1 MDNDNL
7 NLMDTITEYIK
18 SQDAFPVDFEAFWQ
32 WCGYS
37 SKQKAEQMLH
47 KNFAESTDF
56 NFNLK
61 VKVQQ
66 EGKRSVKR
74 NIKTYRLSIDCAKS
88 FAMLAQTEKGREVR
102 LYFLECEKQLQ
113 ALTSKKGKLEILR
126 ESVQTLIDHEERITD
141 LEQERERAR
150 DYLEQ
155 VNQDPAEALFVD
167 TRRALDHIIKSYSLA
182 NGVEPEVVYA
192 TFYRQFSLRYQMQLY
207 HLAGK
212 ADKTPIAYLE
222 SRGYIVQAYE
232 LAKELFT
239 KSKKSGNTKKKGKK

>member
-7 NLMDTITEYIK
+7 NLMATITEYIK
-18 SQDAFPVDFEAFWQ
+18 SQDAFPVDFEEFWQ
-32 WCGYS
+32 WCGFAR
-37 SKQKAEQMLH
+37 KDNAKRVLE
-47 KNFAESTDF
+47 KNFAQSVDYQVF
-56 NFNLK
+56 
-61 VKVQQ
+61 
-66 EGKRSVKR
+66 RSKAENPKGGR
-74 NIKTYRLSIDCAKS
+74 PADIIRLSIDCAKS

-102 LYFLECEKQLQ
+102 LYFLECEKELQ
-113 ALTSKKGKLEILR
+113 ALKSKKGRLEILKQ
-126 ESVQTLIDHEERITD
+126 SVQTLIDHEERITG

-155 VNQDPAEALFVD
+155 VNQDPTEALFVD
-167 TRRALDHIIKSYSLA
+167 TRRAFDNIVKSYSMA
-182 NGVEPEVVYA
+182 NGIEPEVVYT

-212 ADKTPIAYLE
+212 AGKTPIAYLE

-239 KSKKSGNTKKKGKK
+239 KQSKKSGNAKKKGKK

>member
-1 MDNDNL
+1 MEQID
-7 NLMDTITEYIK
+7 LMETITEYIK

-32 WCGYS
+32 WCGFARKDS
-37 SKQKAEQMLH
+37 AKRTLE
-47 KNFAESTDF
+47 KNFAEGVDYILHKLVDNKPISKSNPQLISLT
-56 NFNLK
+56 
-61 VKVQQ
+61 
-66 EGKRSVKR
+66 
-74 NIKTYRLSIDCAKS
+74 IDCAKV

-212 ADKTPIAYLE
+212 AGKTPIAYLE

-239 KSKKSGNTKKKGKK
+239 KSKKSGNAKKKGKK